1 MTGRPAVM
9 RSNSRRQ
16 LSGLFPLR
24 RSKDGAARAACPQAA
39 ARATWPLVAGAL
51 GMEHGSSSGML
62 LGALVFLVAAVVAGP
77 LARRLGLGVA
87 VGYLAAGVVI
97 GPAALG
103 LIADPSSVL
112 HVAEIGV
119 VMLLFLIGL
128 ELRIERLVALRRLVI
143 GLGGLQIA
151 LTTVVFAVIGWSFGL
166 GAPAALAVGVSLAF
180 SGTAMALQI
189 LEERGH
195 LNRSY
200 GEKVFST
207 LLAQDIA
214 VVPALA
220 LVPLLGDA
228 PGGPPST
235 WGGALGSAAIGVA
248 ALAGIV
254 IAGRYLLDPMFR
266 LLAGAGA
273 REIMTAAALLV
284 LLGAAEVATLAG
296 LSMALGAF
304 LAGVL
309 LAGSSYRHE
318 LEADVE
324 PFRGLLIALFF
335 MSIGMTID
343 VAVIASNVLVLVA
356 GVALYLAVKV
366 TVAAGLARAFGASL
380 GDALRV
386 GALLAA
392 AGEFA
397 FVLIPLTLSNGM
409 ISAEAASLL
418 SAMAALSLVASPGL
432 ALIAERVADR
442 SAPKTAE
449 PDEDFTDAK
458 GQVLVIGFGRVG
470 QIAAQLLL
478 AEGVDTTLIDANP
491 ERVEQASRFGF
502 KVYYGDGA
510 RLDVLR
516 AAGAENARAIVVCI
530 DDKEV
535 AKRIVEMAGTS
546 FPLTQLVV
554 KAYDRG
560 HALDLF
566 AQGAEN
572 VVRETFESALV
583 IGRLALEA
591 VGVDPERAAEI
602 EADVRRRDA
611 QRLEIQRVEG
621 ITAGRHL
628 SYTNQPVPEPLSLP
642 KRKGGKIEDPAAR
655 QIPSRAG

>member
-1 MTGRPAVM
+1 M
-9 RSNSRRQ
+9 
-16 LSGLFPLR
+16 
-24 RSKDGAARAACPQAA
+24 D
-39 ARATWPLVAGAL
+39 
-51 GMEHGSSSGML
+51 HGSSSGML
-62 LGALVFLVAAVVAGP
+62 LGALIFLIAAVIAGP
-77 LARRLGLGVA
+77 LARRFGLGVA

-97 GPAALG
+97 GPKVAG
-103 LIADPSSVL
+103 FFQDTTSIL

-128 ELRIERLVALRRLVI
+128 ELRLERLIALRRLVI

-151 LTTVVFAVIGWSFGL
+151 VTAVTLTGALWAFGY
-166 GAPAALAVGVSLAF
+166 APRAALAVGLALAF
-180 SGTAMALQI
+180 SGTALALQI

-200 GEKVFST
+200 GEKTFST

-220 LVPLLGDA
+220 LVPILG
-228 PGGPPST
+228 GGSGHE
-235 WGGALGSAAIGVA
+235 GGWTEALASAAIGA
-248 ALAGIV
+248 GALAGIV
-254 IAGRYLLDPMFR
+254 VAGRYLLDPMFK
-266 LLAGAGA
+266 LLAGVGA
-273 REIMTAAALLV
+273 REVMTAAALLV
-284 LLGAAEVATLAG
+284 VLGAAEVASLAG
-296 LSMALGAF
+296 LSMAMGAF

-335 MSIGMTID
+335 MGIGMTID
-343 VAVIASNVLVLVA
+343 LAVVAANWAVLAAGVVVYLALKVAV
-356 GVALYLAVKV
+356 
-366 TVAAGLARAFGASL
+366 AAALARVFGATF

-397 FVLIPLTLSNGM
+397 FVLIPLAQTHGLIEPG
-409 ISAEAASLL
+409 SASML
-418 SAMAALSLVASPGL
+418 SALAALSLVL
-432 ALIAERVADR
+432 APAVVRLAEWAADR
-442 SAPKTAE
+442 SEPKKAVPE
-449 PDEDFTDAK
+449 EDFSDAK
-458 GQVLVIGFGRVG
+458 GQVLVVGFGRVG

-478 AEGVDTTLIDANP
+478 AEGVETTLIDANP
-491 ERVEQASRFGF
+491 QRVEQASRFGF
-502 KVYYGDGA
+502 KVYYGDGS

-516 AAGAENARAIVVCI
+516 AAGAGDARAVLVCV
-530 DDKEV
+530 DDQE
-535 AKRIVEMAGTS
+535 ATKRIVEMMRQS
-546 FPLTQLVV
+546 FPLTELVV

-560 HALDLF
+560 HALDLY
-566 AQGAEN
+566 GLGVEN

-583 IGRLALEA
+583 LGRQALEA

-611 QRLEIQRVEG
+611 QRLEIQRVDG

-628 SYTNQPVPEPLSLP
+628 SYTNKPTPEPLSMP
-642 KRKGGKIEDPAAR
+642 KRKGGKIDEDVMAPQAAEA
-655 QIPSRAG
+655 SA

>member
-1 MTGRPAVM
+1 
-9 RSNSRRQ
+9 
-16 LSGLFPLR
+16 
-24 RSKDGAARAACPQAA
+24 
-39 ARATWPLVAGAL
+39 
-51 GMEHGSSSGML
+51 MEHGSTSGML
-62 LGALVFLVAAVVAGP
+62 LGALIFLVAAVVAGP

-97 GPAALG
+97 GPATLG
-103 LIADPSSVL
+103 LFEDATAIL

-128 ELRIERLVALRRLVI
+128 ELRIERLIALRRLVL

-151 LTTVVFAVIGWSFGL
+151 LTALVLETVAWALGL
-166 GAPAALAVGVSLAF
+166 PPAAALAVGLALAF

-200 GEKVFST
+200 GEKTFST

-220 LVPLLGDA
+220 LVPILG
-228 PGGPPST
+228 GGGATST
-235 WGGALGSAAIGVA
+235 WLEALVSVAIGGGV
-248 ALAGIV
+248 LAGIV

-266 LLAGAGA
+266 LLAGVGA
-273 REIMTAAALLV
+273 REVMTAAALLV
-284 LLGAAEVATLAG
+284 VLGAAEAASLAG
-296 LSMALGAF
+296 LSMAMGAF

-309 LAGSSYRHE
+309 LASSSYRHE

-335 MSIGMTID
+335 MGIGMTID
-343 VAVIASNVLVLVA
+343 LKVIAANWALLLV
-356 GVALYLAVKV
+356 GVALYLALKIAI
-366 TVAAGLARAFGASL
+366 AAALARVFGATF

-397 FVLIPLTLSNGM
+397 FVLIPLSRTHGL
-409 ISAEAASLL
+409 IDAEHASLL
-418 SAMAALSLVASPGL
+418 SALAALSLVAAPGVAFL
-432 ALIAERVADR
+432 AEKLANR
-442 SAPKTAE
+442 AE
-449 PDEDFTDAK
+449 PKKAAPEEDFSDAK
-458 GQVLVIGFGRVG
+458 GEVLVIGFGRVG

-478 AEGVDTTLIDANP
+478 AEGVETTLIDANP
-491 ERVEQASRFGF
+491 QRVEQAARFGF

-516 AAGAENARAIVVCI
+516 AAGAGNARAILVCV
-530 DDKEV
+530 DNLD
-535 AKRIVEMAGTS
+535 ATRRIVEMARTS

-560 HALDLF
+560 HALDLY
-566 AQGAEN
+566 ALGVEN
-572 VVRETFESALV
+572 VVRETFESALLL
-583 IGRLALEA
+583 GRQALET

-611 QRLEIQRVEG
+611 QRLEIQRVDG

-628 SYTNQPVPEPLSLP
+628 SYTNKPTPEPLSLP
-642 KRKGGKIEDPAAR
+642 KKKGGKIEEAKAAPAA
-655 QIPSRAG
+655 AGMS

>member
-1 MTGRPAVM
+1 
-9 RSNSRRQ
+9 
-16 LSGLFPLR
+16 
-24 RSKDGAARAACPQAA
+24 
-39 ARATWPLVAGAL
+39 
-51 GMEHGSSSGML
+51 MEHGSSSGML
-62 LGALVFLVAAVVAGP
+62 LGALIFLVAAVIAGP
-77 LARRLGLGVA
+77 LARRFGLGVA

-103 LIADPSSVL
+103 LIKDPASVL

-128 ELRIERLVALRRLVI
+128 ELRIERLVALKRLVV
-143 GLGGLQIA
+143 GLGGLQIG
-151 LTTVVFAVIGWSFGL
+151 LTTLALALAGWAFGL
-166 GAPAALAVGVSLAF
+166 SPPAALAIGLALAF

-195 LNRSY
+195 LNRTY

-220 LVPLLGDA
+220 LVPLLGDG
-228 PGGPPST
+228 PGEHASG
-235 WGGALGSAAIGVA
+235 WAQALGSAAIGVA

-266 LLAGAGA
+266 LLAGVGA

-284 LLGAAEVATLAG
+284 VLGAAEVATLAG

-343 VAVIASNVLVLVA
+343 VRVIASNALLLVA
-356 GVALYLAVKV
+356 GVALYLALKV
-366 TVAAGLARAFGASL
+366 AIAASLARVFGASL

-397 FVLIPLTLSNGM
+397 FVLIPLTMSSGL

-418 SAMAALSLVASPGL
+418 SAMAALSLVASPAL
-432 ALIAERVADR
+432 AFLAEWVADR
-442 SAPKTAE
+442 SEPKKAE
-449 PDEDFTDAK
+449 PNEDFSDAK

-491 ERVEQASRFGF
+491 QRVEQASRFGF

-516 AAGAENARAIVVCI
+516 AAGAEDARAIVVCI
-530 DDKEV
+530 DDQEIS
-535 AKRIVEMAGTS
+535 KRIVEMAQTS
-546 FPLTQLVV
+546 FPLTELVV

-560 HALDLF
+560 HALDLYG
-566 AQGAEN
+566 QGVEN

-583 IGRLALEA
+583 VGRLALEA

-602 EADVRRRDA
+602 EGDIRRRDA

-621 ITAGRHL
+621 ISGGRHL
-628 SYTNQPVPEPLSLP
+628 SYTNKPTPEPLSRP
-642 KRKGGKIEDPAAR
+642 KKKGGKIEDPAAPATAR
-655 QIPSRAG
+655 TG

>member
-1 MTGRPAVM
+1 
-9 RSNSRRQ
+9 
-16 LSGLFPLR
+16 
-24 RSKDGAARAACPQAA
+24 
-39 ARATWPLVAGAL
+39 
-51 GMEHGSSSGML
+51 MEHGSPSGML
-62 LGALVFLVAAVVAGP
+62 LGALIFLVAAVIAGP
-77 LARRLGLGVA
+77 LARRFGLGVA

-103 LIADPSSVL
+103 LIGDPTSIL

-128 ELRIERLVALRRLVI
+128 ELRVERLIALRRLVA
-143 GLGGLQIA
+143 GLGGLQIG
-151 LTTVVFAVIGWSFGL
+151 LTTLALAGLGLAFGL
-166 GAPAALAVGVSLAF
+166 PLPAAVAIGLALAF

-195 LNRSY
+195 LNRPY

-220 LVPLLGDA
+220 LVPMLG
-228 PGGPPST
+228 GGGHASG
-235 WGGALGSAAIGVA
+235 WGETAVGVASGVA

-254 IAGRYLLDPMFR
+254 VAGRYLLNPMFR
-266 LLAGAGA
+266 LLAGVGA
-273 REIMTAAALLV
+273 REVMTAAALLV
-284 LLGAAEVATLAG
+284 VLGAAEIASLAG

-309 LAGSSYRHE
+309 LATSDYRHE

-335 MSIGMTID
+335 MGIGMTID
-343 VAVIASNVLVLVA
+343 LGVVASNVALLVG

-366 TVAAGLARAFGASL
+366 GIAAALARAFGAAK

-386 GALLAA
+386 GALLGA

-397 FVLIPLTLSNGM
+397 FVLIPLTQSNAL

-432 ALIAERVADR
+432 ALLAEWGAAKL
-442 SAPKTAE
+442 APVGDVPE
-449 PDEDFTDAK
+449 EDFSDAR

-470 QIAAQLLL
+470 QIASQLLL
-478 AEGVDTTLIDANP
+478 AEGVETTLIDANP
-491 ERVEQASRFGF
+491 ERVQQASRFGF
-502 KVYYGDGA
+502 KVYYGDGG

-516 AAGAENARAIVVCI
+516 AARADEARAILVCV
-530 DDKEV
+530 DDQAV
-535 AKRIVEMAGTS
+535 TKRIVEICRSS

-560 HALDLF
+560 HALELL
-566 AQGAEN
+566 GEGVEN
-572 VVRETFESALV
+572 VVRETFESALL
-583 IGRLALEA
+583 IGRHALEA

-611 QRLEIQRVEG
+611 QKLEIQRVEG
-621 ITAGRHL
+621 VYAGRDL
-628 SYTNQPVPEPLSLP
+628 TYTNRPKPKPTPEPLSQP
-642 KRKGGKIEDPAAR
+642 TRKGRAALEEAQVTR
-655 QIPSRAG
+655 TG

>member
-1 MTGRPAVM
+1 M
-9 RSNSRRQ
+9 
-16 LSGLFPLR
+16 
-24 RSKDGAARAACPQAA
+24 D
-39 ARATWPLVAGAL
+39 
-51 GMEHGSSSGML
+51 HGSTSGML
-62 LGALVFLVAAVVAGP
+62 LGALIFLIAAVVAGP
-77 LARRLGLGVA
+77 LARRFGLGVA

-97 GPAALG
+97 GPKVAG
-103 LIADPSSVL
+103 FFQDTTSIL

-128 ELRIERLVALRRLVI
+128 ELRLERLIALRRLVI

-151 LTTVVFAVIGWSFGL
+151 VTAVTLTGALWTFGY
-166 GAPAALAVGVSLAF
+166 APRAALAIGLALAF
-180 SGTAMALQI
+180 SGTALALQI

-200 GEKVFST
+200 GEKTFST

-220 LVPLLGDA
+220 LVPILG
-228 PGGPPST
+228 GGSGHEGG
-235 WGGALGSAAIGVA
+235 WMEALASAAGGAGALAAIV
-248 ALAGIV
+248 V
-254 IAGRYLLDPMFR
+254 AGRYLLDPMFK
-266 LLAGAGA
+266 LLAGVGA
-273 REIMTAAALLV
+273 REVMTAAALLV
-284 LLGAAEVATLAG
+284 VLGAAEVASLAG
-296 LSMALGAF
+296 LSMAMGAF

-335 MSIGMTID
+335 MGIGMTID
-343 VAVIASNVLVLVA
+343 LAVVATNWTVLAA
-356 GVALYLAVKV
+356 GVVVYLALKLAI
-366 TVAAGLARAFGASL
+366 AAALARTFGATF

-397 FVLIPLTLSNGM
+397 FVLIPLAQTHGLIEPG
-409 ISAEAASLL
+409 SASML
-418 SAMAALSLVASPGL
+418 SALAALSLVL
-432 ALIAERVADR
+432 APAVVRLAEWAADR
-442 SAPKTAE
+442 TEPKIVAPE
-449 PDEDFTDAK
+449 EDFSDAK

-478 AEGVDTTLIDANP
+478 AEGVETTLIDANP
-491 ERVEQASRFGF
+491 QRVEQASRFGF
-502 KVYYGDGA
+502 KVYYGDGS

-516 AAGAENARAIVVCI
+516 AAGAGEARAVLICV
-530 DDKEV
+530 DDQ
-535 AKRIVEMAGTS
+535 AATKRIVEMMRQS
-546 FPLTQLVV
+546 FPLTELVV

-566 AQGAEN
+566 GLGVEN

-583 IGRLALEA
+583 LGRQALEA

-611 QRLEIQRVEG
+611 QRLEIQRVDG

-628 SYTNQPVPEPLSLP
+628 SYTNKPTPEPLSMP
-642 KRKGGKIEDPAAR
+642 KRKGGKIDEDAMAPQAAEA
-655 QIPSRAG
+655 SA